1 MRQLKRRAAEEEE
14 KEEEDKYKVKLV
26 EDGDDVAGEV
36 RVSES
41 VSERVL
47 FWCPRARTREAACLR

>member
-1 MRQLKRRAAEEEE
+1 MRQLKGRTAEK

-26 EDGDDVAGEV
+26 EDGDDDVAGEV